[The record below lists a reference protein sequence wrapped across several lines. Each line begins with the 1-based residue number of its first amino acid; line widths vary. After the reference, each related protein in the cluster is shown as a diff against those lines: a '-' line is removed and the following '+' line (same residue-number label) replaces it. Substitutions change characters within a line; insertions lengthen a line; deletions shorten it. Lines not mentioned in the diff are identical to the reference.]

1 MTRAQRAPR
10 WAPLTGL
17 LCILWGAS
25 GCVEDLVS
33 GCKSDADCTGLPPFA
48 TCNLRARMCQPL
60 WAQHTAPARRLVAF
74 AVNDE
79 RVWSL
84 AGTPCGAEGGASAMV
99 WATSARHH
107 LRHGEFEFAAAVA
120 HHPGHEPLDVAV
132 GNGRLWA
139 LHRTCSSAETPTLVG
154 TVDVGGAFEGTDA
167 GPARQLA
174 EVMGGLDDAHTF
186 DGALWASRFLGDFGE
201 VLVLSE
207 DGVLAHSVCRPS
219 TTGSLRAFRVGSR
232 GVLWADGGGVNL
244 SPPDRAS
251 TCVGRT
257 SLPFTRIRPLDGTR
271 LVVGVATQDEHL
283 AWATQ
288 PLFAGSDG
296 PQVERVTMENPGRV
310 ETHEARGPTS
320 ALVADADG
328 LFWMEDTGE
337 SNAEARVMSWDW
349 NEPKPVE
356 LGTLGG
362 GARRDVLRTN
372 ASRVFWMQ
380 DSNRVEPKTGK
391 VVVSFMKRQAYAS
404 PP

>member
-1 MTRAQRAPR
+1 MTRAQRAPW
-10 WAPLTGL
+10 WAPLAGV
-17 LCILWGAS
+17 LCILWGAG

-33 GCKSDADCTGLPPFA
+33 SCQSDADCTGPPPFA

-60 WAQHTAPARRLVAF
+60 WAQHTSAGREPVTF

-84 AGTPCGAEGGASAMV
+84 TGTPCGAERSASAMV

-107 LRHGEFEFAAAVA
+107 LRYLQPDFANAVA
-120 HHPGHEPLDVAV
+120 HHPGSEPLDVAV

-139 LHRTCSSAETPTLVG
+139 LHRTCGSGDAATVVG
-154 TVDVGGAFEGTDA
+154 TVDVDGAFEGTDA
-167 GPARQLA
+167 GPTRQLA
-174 EVMGGLDDAHTF
+174 EVMGGLDAAHPF
-186 DGALWASRFLGDFGE
+186 DDSLWASRFLGDFGE
-201 VLVLSE
+201 VLVLSK
-207 DGVLAHSVCRPS
+207 DGELAHSVCRPS

-244 SPPDRAS
+244 SPADRAS

-257 SLPFTRIRPLDGTR
+257 SLPFTRIRPVDGAR
-271 LVVGVATQDEHL
+271 QVVGVAMQDQHL

-288 PLFAGSDG
+288 PLLAGEG
-296 PQVERVTMENPGRV
+296 PQVERVTTDNPGLV
-310 ETHEARGPTS
+310 ETHGAKGPTS

-328 LFWMEDTGE
+328 LFWMEEDGKDNP
-337 SNAEARVMSWDW
+337 SVHVMSWDW
-349 NEPKPVE
+349 REPKPVA
-356 LGTLGG
+356 LGMLGA

-380 DSNRVEPKTGK
+380 ETNRPQESGK